1 MDAYTL
7 TRARQSEDV
16 ARQWKAYAD
25 ELERK
30 LAMLAANYA
39 GMEALKNAAV
49 TELARVDPNNYL
61 TVQQN
66 RQRILEAAR
75 NAALNEKRAA

>member
-30 LAMLAANYA
+30 LAVCAANLA
-39 GMEALKNAAV
+39 GMEAMKDAAMV
-49 TELARVDPNNYL
+49 ELSRVDPKNYL
-61 TVQQN
+61 MVQQN
-66 RQRILEAAR
+66 RQRIFDAAR
-75 NAALNEKRAA
+75 AAALDGKRAA

>member
-7 TRARQSEDV
+7 QRARNSEDV
-16 ARQWKAYAD
+16 ARQWKAYAE
-25 ELERK
+25 ELEQK
-30 LAMLAANYA
+30 MAMLSANYV

-49 TELARVDPNNYL
+49 SELARVDPKNYL
-61 TVQQN
+61 NVQQN

>member
-30 LAMLAANYA
+30 LAVCAANLA
-39 GMEALKNAAV
+39 GMEAMKDAAV
-49 TELARVDPNNYL
+49 TELSRVDPKNYL
-61 TVQQN
+61 MVQQN
-66 RQRILEAAR
+66 RQRIFDAAR
-75 NAALNEKRAA
+75 AAAIDEKRAA

>member
-16 ARQWKAYAD
+16 ARQWKEYAD

-30 LAMLAANYA
+30 LATYAANYA
-39 GMEALKNAAV
+39 GMEALKNAAM
-49 TELARVDPNNYL
+49 TELAQVDPRNYL

-66 RQRILEAAR
+66 RQRIFDAAR
-75 NAALNEKRAA
+75 NAAANEKRAA